1 MSSPLITIS
10 SRSSPSEAAD
20 MMLQHNVR
28 HLLVVDRGDSNNLN
42 KPVGIITP
50 LDFTRYQEYAND
62 KEKDTI
68 EKILEY
74 YV

>member
-1 MSSPLITIS
+1 
-10 SRSSPSEAAD
+10 
-20 MMLQHNVR
+20 MMLQQNVR
-28 HLLVVDRGDSNNLN
+28 HLLVVDRGGDDSSNSN
-42 KPVGIITP
+42 KLVGIITP

-62 KEKDTI
+62 KEEDTI